1 MLTSPLDPRW
11 KFSFTSECMTLLHDQ
26 AFGAVMPSY
35 ATTMTLDRKLRAHP
49 VPPVLQIAGFGADA
63 HDPAA
68 GPPVVETP
76 ALILQ
81 RHTVVLIRESNL
93 LYLHRAYFARAVTD
107 HPDDPLGSPFGTSV
121 IAAYRSA
128 WSLIA
133 LVRNLHAGLR
143 HPTERMWFVWA
154 NLFSCVVIL
163 GSIVTRCP
171 SLTLAPS
178 ALVQLDSAVE
188 LFSKV
193 APGFRAEKV
202 LVSGVTYGPASVC

>member
-1 MLTSPLDPRW
+1 MLTSMPDPRW

-143 HPTERMWFVWA
+143 HPTERMWFVCRHSWFDCDA
-154 NLFSCVVIL
+154 LPEPNARTVGARSARL
-163 GSIVTRCP
+163 GRRALLQGRARLPRGEGPGESWCDLR
-171 SLTLAPS
+171 SHWRLLT
-178 ALVQLDSAVE
+178 
-188 LFSKV
+188 
-193 APGFRAEKV
+193 
-202 LVSGVTYGPASVC
+202 

>member
-1 MLTSPLDPRW
+1 
-11 KFSFTSECMTLLHDQ
+11 MTLLHDQ

-35 ATTMTLDRKLRAHP
+35 GTTMSLDRKLRAHP
-49 VPPVLQIAGFGADA
+49 VPPVLQIAGFGTEAVPDQV
-63 HDPAA
+63 P
-68 GPPVVETP
+68 ETP
-76 ALILQ
+76 ALTLQ

-93 LYLHRAYFARAVTD
+93 LYLHRSFFARAVTD
-107 HPDDPLGSPFGTSV
+107 HPEDPLGSPFGTSV

-133 LVRNLHAGLR
+133 LVRNLHATLR

-154 NLFSCVVIL
+154 NLFSGVIIL
-163 GSIVTRCP
+163 GSLVTRCP

-178 ALVQLDSAVE
+178 ALVQLDSACE
-188 LFSKV
+188 LFAKV

-202 LVSGVTYGPASVC
+202 LVGRSLASLSVSVLIHSCAGCYAQSA